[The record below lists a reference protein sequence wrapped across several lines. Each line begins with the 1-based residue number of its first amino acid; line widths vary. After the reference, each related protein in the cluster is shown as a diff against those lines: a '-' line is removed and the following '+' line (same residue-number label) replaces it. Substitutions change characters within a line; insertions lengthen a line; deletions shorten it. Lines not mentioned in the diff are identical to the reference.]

1 MVSLTLI
8 AILYRPEIV
17 AWVRARP
24 WKLNGVPI
32 RYGVEGQELATQR
45 MRVGQLRA
53 FEFHNPSSAECRT
66 YSCMIEVPVDYRVI
80 FAGGGAP
87 KGLYWAITETDTH
100 RRYKSL
106 DLETLEQF
114 ESWTQLLQLD
124 EVTE

>member
-1 MVSLTLI
+1 
-8 AILYRPEIV
+8 
-17 AWVRARP
+17 
-24 WKLNGVPI
+24 
-32 RYGVEGQELATQR
+32 

-53 FEFHNPSSAECRT
+53 FEFHNPSSTERRT

-106 DLETLEQF
+106 DLETFEQC
-114 ESWTQLLQLD
+114 ESWTQLLQLEHQRCGSNAD
-124 EVTE
+124 ASYR